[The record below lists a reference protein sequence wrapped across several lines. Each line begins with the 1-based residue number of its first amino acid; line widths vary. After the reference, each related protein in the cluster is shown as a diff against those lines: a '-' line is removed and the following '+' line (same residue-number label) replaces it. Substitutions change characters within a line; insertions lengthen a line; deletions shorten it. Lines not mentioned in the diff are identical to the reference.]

1 MTRLRK
7 ILNSYKSKVVKIV
20 KAVKDNVNHPTHYTQ
35 GKIECIEAIAEAT
48 KQLQGIEAVA
58 TANVIKYV
66 WRWKSK
72 NGIEDLQKAQWY
84 LNHLIKQI
92 QK

>member
-1 MTRLRK
+1 MK
-7 ILNSYKSKVVKIV
+7 NILSSYKKVDAK
-20 KAVKDNVNHPTHYTQ
+20 KDIVNHPSHYTQ
-35 GKIECIEAIAEAT
+35 GNIECIEAIAEAT
-48 KQLQGIEAVA
+48 KQLHGIEAVA

-72 NGIEDLQKAQWY
+72 NGIEDLQQAQWY

>member
-1 MTRLRK
+1 MTRMK
-7 ILNSYKSKVVKIV
+7 NILSSYKKVDAK
-20 KAVKDNVNHPTHYTQ
+20 KDAVNHPSHYTQ
-35 GKIECIEAIAEAT
+35 GNIECIEAIAEAT
-48 KQLQGIEAVA
+48 KQLHGIEAVA

>member
-1 MTRLRK
+1 MTRMK
-7 ILNSYKSKVVKIV
+7 NILSRYKKVDTP
-20 KAVKDNVNHPTHYTQ
+20 KDNVNHPTHYTQ

-48 KQLQGIEAVA
+48 KQLHGIEAVA

>member
-1 MTRLRK
+1 MTRMK
-7 ILNSYKSKVVKIV
+7 NILSRYKKVD
-20 KAVKDNVNHPTHYTQ
+20 AEKDTVNHPSHYTQ
-35 GKIECIEAIAEAT
+35 GNIECIEAIAEAT
-48 KQLQGIEAVA
+48 KQLHGIEAVA

>member
-1 MTRLRK
+1 MTRMNK
-7 ILNSYKSKVVKIV
+7 ILSSYKKVD
-20 KAVKDNVNHPTHYTQ
+20 AEEDTVNHPSHYTQ

>member
-1 MTRLRK
+1 MK
-7 ILNSYKSKVVKIV
+7 NILSSYKKVDVK
-20 KAVKDNVNHPTHYTQ
+20 KDTVNHPSHYTQ
-35 GKIECIEAIAEAT
+35 GNIECIEAIAEAT
-48 KQLQGIEAVA
+48 KQLHGIEAVA

>member
-1 MTRLRK
+1 MTRMK
-7 ILNSYKSKVVKIV
+7 NILSSYKKVDAK
-20 KAVKDNVNHPTHYTQ
+20 KDIVNHPSHYTQ
-35 GKIECIEAIAEAT
+35 GNIECIEAIAEAT
-48 KQLQGIEAVA
+48 KQLHGIEAVA

-72 NGIEDLQKAQWY
+72 NGIEDLQQAQWY

>member
-1 MTRLRK
+1 MTRMNK
-7 ILNSYKSKVVKIV
+7 ILSRYKKVDTE
-20 KAVKDNVNHPTHYTQ
+20 KDTVNHPSHYTQ
-35 GKIECIEAIAEAT
+35 GNIECIEAIAEAT
-48 KQLQGIEAVA
+48 KQLHGIEAVA

>member
-1 MTRLRK
+1 MTRMNK
-7 ILNSYKSKVVKIV
+7 ILSSYKKVDTE
-20 KAVKDNVNHPTHYTQ
+20 KDIVNHPSHYTQ
-35 GKIECIEAIAEAT
+35 GNIECIEAIAEAT